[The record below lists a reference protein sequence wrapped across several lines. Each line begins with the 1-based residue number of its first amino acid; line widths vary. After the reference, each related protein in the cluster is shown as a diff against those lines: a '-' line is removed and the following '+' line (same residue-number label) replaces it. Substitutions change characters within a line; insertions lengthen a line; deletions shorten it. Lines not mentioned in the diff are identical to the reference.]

1 MINEDVYSEDKRY
14 FVRYGCKPHDCGNKG
29 FLWVDFKKKVAIG
42 VITHI
47 YWEKPDFIDDQIFI
61 FSNFFDNKEDSH
73 LLKFYQGE
81 IYRLKKEE
89 KNNEKAIELYKESIE
104 ENDNFPDVYRELGL
118 LLLKEEK
125 KDEARKNLE
134 KYVTLAPNAKDVEI
148 VKSYIK

>member
-1 MINEDVYSEDKRY
+1 M
-14 FVRYGCKPHDCGNKG
+14 
-29 FLWVDFKKKVAIG
+29 
-42 VITHI
+42 
-47 YWEKPDFIDDQIFI
+47 
-61 FSNFFDNKEDSH
+61 
-73 LLKFYQGE
+73 
-81 IYRLKKEE
+81 
-89 KNNEKAIELYKESIE
+89 YKESIE